1 MLNAGFMQQNKCSFG
16 FDIFEWVRVLVRHC
30 SLFWLEKAIR
40 MCRFFWWLLY
50 SHLHTSSISFG
61 PSVLYKWKE
70 WDSFPAGLGYVQGL
84 SHACHSS
91 TRMQRGLISSE
102 QVRPTV
108 QASLA
113 PDSPSHLTESQCRLH
128 ARRLSWRGAALLP
141 VVSAGLQGAGSRGS
155 TVTGPGQ
162 GFAAPGLWKAL
173 ANLTHSSL
181 HHTESFWGS

>member
-1 MLNAGFMQQNKCSFG
+1 MQVLLVAAVQPSPH
-16 FDIFEWVRVLVRHC
+16 IFH
-30 SLFWLEKAIR
+30 
-40 MCRFFWWLLY
+40 FFWSLCFVQMERLGFL
-50 SHLHTSSISFG
+50 SCCL
-61 PSVLYKWKE
+61 
-70 WDSFPAGLGYVQGL
+70 GLCADPQPGLGL

-91 TRMQRGLISSE
+91 TRMWRGLISSE

-113 PDSPSHLTESQCRLH
+113 PVFPSHLTGSQCRLH

-162 GFAAPGLWKAL
+162 GFAAPGLRKAL
-173 ANLTHSSL
+173 ANPTHSSL
-181 HHTESFWGS
+181 HRTESFWGS